1 MIEVHYVQPD
11 KTTKVRHADTLQFS
25 DITSN
30 AKGLSAEHYIV
41 RSSRNSLY
49 VYHVDTHGEIKI
61 FPPDQLDGAIMWARH
76 QQ

>member
-11 KTTKVRHADTLQFS
+11 KTTKVRHADSIQFS

-30 AKGLSAEHYIV
+30 ANGLNAEHYIV
-41 RSSRNSLY
+41 RGNNNHWH
-49 VYHVDTHGEIKI
+49 VYHVGTHGALKV

-76 QQ
+76 Q

>member
-1 MIEVHYVQPD
+1 MIEVHYIQPN

-30 AKGLSAEHYIV
+30 AKGLNAEHYIV
-41 RSSRNSLY
+41 RNSNNSWY
-49 VYHVDTHGEIKI
+49 VYHVDTYGELKI

-76 QQ
+76 Q